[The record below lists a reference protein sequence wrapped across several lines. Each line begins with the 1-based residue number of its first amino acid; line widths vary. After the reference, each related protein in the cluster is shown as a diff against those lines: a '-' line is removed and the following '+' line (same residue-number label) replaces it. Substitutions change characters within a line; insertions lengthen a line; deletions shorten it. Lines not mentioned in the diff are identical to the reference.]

1 MRHGNITG
9 KHYGRLV
16 AIEKVDNDRNNHKR
30 WLCKCECGNEA
41 TVLENDLVTGKT
53 RSCGCYYKETR
64 KTVSKTHG
72 GSKTRLFHIWSS
84 MRNRCENPSH
94 KDYGYYGGRGITV
107 CDEWNEYEA
116 FSKWAY
122 ENGYAD
128 NLSIDRIDVNKG
140 YSPDNCRWADA
151 ITQANNTRRNRMIT
165 YNGETKSLA
174 MWARQYD
181 LPQKLVRRRLEDGWT
196 IEKALITPQRNV
208 IV

>member
-1 MRHGNITG
+1 MRHGDITG

-41 TVLENDLVTGKT
+41 IVLENDLVTSKT

-84 MRNRCENPSH
+84 MRKRCENPSH

-181 LPQKLVRRRLEDGWT
+181 LPQKLVRRRLEDGWST
-196 IEKALITPQRNV
+196 EKALITPRRKV
-208 IV
+208 IG

>member
-1 MRHGNITG
+1 MKHGDITG
-9 KHYGRLV
+9 NRYGRLV

-41 TVLENDLVTGKT
+41 IVLENDLVTGKT
-53 RSCGCYYKETR
+53 RSCGCYYKDTR
-64 KTVSKTHG
+64 TTSAKTHG
-72 GSKTRLFHIWSS
+72 GSKTRLFHIWAS
-84 MRNRCENPSH
+84 MRRRCTNENTP
-94 KDYGYYGGRGITV
+94 DYKYYGKRGITV
-107 CDEWNEYEA
+107 CEEWEDYEV

-151 ITQANNTRRNRMIT
+151 ITQANNTRRNRMIS

-181 LPQKLVRRRLEDGWT
+181 LPQGLVWRRLEDGWPVERT
-196 IEKALITPQRNV
+196 LTTPKRGMKA
-208 IV
+208 